1 MRLERDK
8 FDKMKDEH
16 YILRD
21 WDVKTGIPTKET
33 LKKFG
38 LDDVAEDLKKRGI
51 LPIAVKAEAIKV

>member
-1 MRLERDK
+1 
-8 FDKMKDEH
+8 MKDKH

-38 LDDVAEDLKKRGI
+38 LDDAAENLKKQGI
-51 LPIAVKAEAIKV
+51 LPIAVKAEAIRV

>member
-1 MRLERDK
+1 
-8 FDKMKDEH
+8 MKDEH

-38 LDDVAEDLKKRGI
+38 LDDAEDLKKQGI
-51 LPIAVKAEAIKV
+51 LPIAVKAEAIRV